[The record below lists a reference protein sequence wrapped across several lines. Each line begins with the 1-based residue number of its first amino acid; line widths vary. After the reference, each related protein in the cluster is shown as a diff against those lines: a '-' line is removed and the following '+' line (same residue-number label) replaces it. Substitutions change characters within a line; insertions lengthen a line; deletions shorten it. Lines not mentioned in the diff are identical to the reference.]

1 MSHFAPTDPSAE
13 IAYLKAL
20 EKGKPPSW
28 PVLPPAVAKLKKPLA
43 APPVAKPRKP
53 PRHVARTWGALT
65 EMESRPLVQ
74 GGIAPADMARALLI
88 LSLLLALALAVD

>member
-1 MSHFAPTDPSAE
+1 MSHFDPTDPAAE

-20 EKGKPPSW
+20 EKAKTPSW
-28 PVLPPAVAKLKKPLA
+28 PVMPPAVDKLKKPLDT
-43 APPVAKPRKP
+43 PVGKAKKP

-65 EMESRPLVQ
+65 PMDSRPFVQ